1 MGLDLK
7 RFGAPDKTPGERS
20 LFAKTRGRS
29 KDYAIFASRAL
40 NGAPSRRFDG
50 RRRRIQARRR
60 LFKLFQLCVTSVPSF
75 SGGRL
80 GDRIPVRRSLECEE
94 APQNSRVSPRPGRWA
109 GRVLK
114 LSRQLVFVTPAIKRP
129 RGVAFVKPAAVLINR
144 FQDRNRALRRYRQTR
159 LRRPP
164 AHGHIRVIEQRQQR
178 RQRV

>member
-7 RFGAPDKTPGERS
+7 RFGAPDEKRRAKEVFSQKREGAARIMRFLRPG
-20 LFAKTRGRS
+20 
-29 KDYAIFASRAL
+29 AL
-40 NGAPSRRFDG
+40 NGAPSRLFDG

-159 LRRPP
+159 LR
-164 AHGHIRVIEQRQQR
+164 
-178 RQRV
+178 